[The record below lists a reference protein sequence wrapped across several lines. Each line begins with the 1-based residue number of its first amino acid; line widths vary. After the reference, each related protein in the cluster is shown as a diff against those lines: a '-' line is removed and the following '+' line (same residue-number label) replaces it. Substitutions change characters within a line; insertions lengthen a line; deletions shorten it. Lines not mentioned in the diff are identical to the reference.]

1 MKIITCV
8 DKNLGVAFN
17 NRRQSRDR
25 LIIKDIVENFGKVFT
40 LDYSL
45 PLFSEYSDF
54 AVLTQDTAKLDGYL
68 FIEKST
74 LSEFENKILTL
85 VLYRFDKVYP
95 SDRKLEISL
104 ENFKLKEK
112 IEFQGNS
119 HEKIIKEIYV
129 K

>member
-8 DKNLGVAFN
+8 DKNLGVSFN

-40 LDYSL
+40 FEYSL

-54 AVLTQDTAKLDGYL
+54 AVLTQDTAKVDGYL

-74 LSEFENKILTL
+74 LSEFENKISTL